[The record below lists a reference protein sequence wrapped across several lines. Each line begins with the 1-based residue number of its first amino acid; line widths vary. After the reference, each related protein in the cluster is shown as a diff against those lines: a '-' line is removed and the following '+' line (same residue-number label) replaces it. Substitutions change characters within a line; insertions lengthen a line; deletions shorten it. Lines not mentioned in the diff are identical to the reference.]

1 MGTNIF
7 KLNADGNY
15 QIVDYIK
22 SDDEVNAE
30 TEAIIRAKYSV
41 SDELKLHRLNAVT
54 PGNSDFANYNVFAE
68 SCRLNGRN
76 KKAANA
82 AKLATL
88 KQVTIGEGN
97 FVDTIFVQE

>member
-7 KLNADGNY
+7 KLNAENNY

-22 SDDEVNAE
+22 SDLEVNAE
-30 TEAIIRAKYSV
+30 TEAAIRSKYSV
-41 SDELKLHRLNAVT
+41 SDELKLHRLNSVT
-54 PGNSDFANYNVFAE
+54 PGNSDFAAYSTFAE
-68 SCRLNGRN
+68 DCRAQGNA
-76 KKAANA
+76 KKNANA

-97 FVDTIFVQE
+97 SSVIIFVKG